1 MAGHGPAGF
10 AALDQAR
17 VAEHVEV
24 LHDGRQR
31 HRERPG
37 ELAHREVLVLVEPGQ
52 QGAPRRVGQ
61 GSEGAV
67 ENSILI
73 VNHRVKFEA
82 ARRRLSRA
90 AGTSSSGPV
99 TVDYSPGGKSQPHTH
114 AKSAFI
120 YAYVVSGAIRSQVDN
135 EPAKIYRA
143 GEGFFEMPGA
153 HHRISENA
161 SDSEPARL
169 LAVFVVDPAE
179 TLTIPDP
186 R

>member
-1 MAGHGPAGF
+1 MKATGLCLAVLLAPALAWAQPGGS
-10 AALDQAR
+10 AADKRETVTPQFR
-17 VAEHVEV
+17 
-24 LHDGRQR
+24 HDLPNA
-31 HRERPG
+31 PG
-37 ELAHREVLVLVEPGQ
+37 KA
-52 QGAPRRVGQ
+52 
-61 GSEGAV
+61 
-67 ENSILI
+67 LI
-73 VNHRVKFEA
+73 A
-82 ARRRLSRA
+82 I
-90 AGTSSSGPV
+90 
-99 TVDYSPGGKSQPHTH
+99 TVDYPPGGKSQPHTH

-143 GEGFFEMPGA
+143 GESFFEMPGA